1 MKRQRLG
8 VSTGGGRGSGSRD
21 AILEAAE
28 RVFADAGL
36 AGARTDAIARAAG
49 VNKALLY
56 YYFKSKDALYFAVLE
71 NHMKE
76 FNRRGLEVLKR
87 PGSPRHTLL
96 EYVGMHFDFV
106 SSRPNY
112 PRLFHRL
119 VISGGGKLERL
130 AAKYF
135 QPVRRRLIRIIE
147 RGVQTGELRRV
158 ECRQAAVSIVG
169 LAVFNFVA
177 APVVRKVTN
186 VDPYSKVHL
195 AQRKKEILDLV
206 RYGLFRKP
214 EDRF

>member
-8 VSTGGGRGSGSRD
+8 AAAGGRRGGGSRD
-21 AILEAAE
+21 AILKAAE

-56 YYFKSKDALYFAVLE
+56 YYFKSKDALYLAVLE

-76 FNRRGLEVLKR
+76 FNRRGLEVLMR
-87 PGSPRHTLL
+87 PGSPRRTLL
-96 EYVGMHFDFV
+96 EYVGMHFDFM

-119 VISGGGKLERL
+119 VISGGSGLERL
-130 AAKYF
+130 AEKYF

-147 RGVQTGELRRV
+147 RGVHTGEFRRV
-158 ECRQAAVSIVG
+158 ESRHAAVSIVG
-169 LAVFNFVA
+169 LAVFNFAA

-186 VDPYSKVHL
+186 VDPYSKAHL
-195 AQRKKEILDLV
+195 AQRRKGILDLV